1 MKYRF
6 QNVDL
11 AWHFSKTL
19 SFEEKLKQ
27 EILWY
32 FETKLNTSLFWLDVY
47 KEENHKAKS
56 PEQIKEERSE
66 CAKNIVENRKKLRF
80 VKEMLRRETK

>member
-32 FETKLNTSLFWLDVY
+32 FDDKLNTSLFWLDVY
-47 KEENHKAKS
+47 KEEDHKS
-56 PEQIKEERSE
+56 QSQEQIKEERSE
-66 CAKNIVENRKKLRF
+66 CAKNIVDNRKKLRF
-80 VKEMLRRETK
+80 VKEMLKGKTQ